1 MLCEGE
7 PRSLNCY
14 DFIVDD
20 YRSNEGR
27 KKNPILVFSVSF
39 LVFNLKV
46 MRNTDIAD
54 MEIISDVILRAHKEQ
69 KHILILAGDKNYL
82 YLIRQFTLG
91 TEIEFM
97 LAVNDVA
104 DVRLLNAPCRVLRWN
119 VVVYGGA
126 PFA

>member
-7 PRSLNCY
+7 PKSLNCY

-20 YRSNEGR
+20 YRSNE
-27 KKNPILVFSVSF
+27 V
-39 LVFNLKV
+39 KV

-69 KHILILAGDKNYL
+69 KHILILAGDKDYL

-91 TEIEFM
+91 TDIEFM

-104 DVRLLNAPCRVLRWN
+104 DVRLLNAQCRVLRWN
-119 VVVYGGA
+119 VVVHGGA

>member
-20 YRSNEGR
+20 YGNNSGKKSN
-27 KKNPILVFSVSF
+27 LVFF
-39 LVFNLKV
+39 IKV

-54 MEIISDVILRAHKEQ
+54 MKIISDVILRAHREQ
-69 KHILILAGDKNYL
+69 KHILILAGDKDYL
-82 YLIRQFTLG
+82 YLIKQLTLG
-91 TEIEFM
+91 TDIEFM

-104 DVRLLNAPCRVLRWN
+104 DVRLLNAPCRVLRWSAM
-119 VVVYGGA
+119 VYGRA
-126 PFA
+126 PFP

>member
-20 YRSNEGR
+20 YRSNE
-27 KKNPILVFSVSF
+27 V
-39 LVFNLKV
+39 KV

-54 MEIISDVILRAHKEQ
+54 MEIISDVILRAHKEH
-69 KHILILAGDKNYL
+69 KHILILAGDKDYL

-91 TEIEFM
+91 TDIEFM

>member
-1 MLCEGE
+1 
-7 PRSLNCY
+7 
-14 DFIVDD
+14 
-20 YRSNEGR
+20 
-27 KKNPILVFSVSF
+27 
-39 LVFNLKV
+39 

-69 KHILILAGDKNYL
+69 KHILILAGDKDYL

-91 TEIEFM
+91 TDIEFM

-104 DVRLLNAPCRVLRWN
+104 DVRLLNAQCRVLRWN
-119 VVVYGGA
+119 VVVHGGA

>member
-7 PRSLNCY
+7 PRSLNYY

-20 YRSNEGR
+20 YRSNE
-27 KKNPILVFSVSF
+27 
-39 LVFNLKV
+39 V

-54 MEIISDVILRAHKEQ
+54 MEIISDVILRAHREQ
-69 KHILILAGDKNYL
+69 KHILILAGDKDYL
-82 YLIRQFTLG
+82 YLITQFTLG
-91 TEIEFM
+91 TDIEFM
-97 LAVNDVA
+97 LAVNNVA

>member
-20 YRSNEGR
+20 YGNNKGKKSN
-27 KKNPILVFSVSF
+27 LVFF
-39 LVFNLKV
+39 IKV

-54 MEIISDVILRAHKEQ
+54 MKIISDVILRAHGEQ
-69 KHILILAGDKNYL
+69 KHILILAGDKDYL
-82 YLIRQFTLG
+82 YLIKQLTLG
-91 TEIEFM
+91 TDIEFM

-104 DVRLLNAPCRVLRWN
+104 DVRLLNAPCRVLR
-119 VVVYGGA
+119 
-126 PFA
+126 